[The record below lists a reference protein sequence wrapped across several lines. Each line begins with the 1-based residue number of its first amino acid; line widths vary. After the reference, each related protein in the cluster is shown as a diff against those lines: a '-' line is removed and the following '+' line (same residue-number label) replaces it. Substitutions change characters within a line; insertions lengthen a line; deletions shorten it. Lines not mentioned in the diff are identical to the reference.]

1 MSFIDPVALKRWKGR
16 QLIGVALLGLFLSV
30 VAMAS
35 SVALHKVVH
44 PNAAQADHSCAVTML
59 ASGQVESAPSLA
71 SVPAI
76 PLVPIVVS
84 LFEVSSPSVVSFNLP
99 LSRGPPALLS

>member
-1 MSFIDPVALKRWKGR
+1 V
-16 QLIGVALLGLFLSV
+16 LLGLFLSV
-30 VAMAS
+30 LAMATS
-35 SVALHKVVH
+35 ATLHKVVH

-59 ASGQVESAPSLA
+59 ASGQVESAPSGA
-71 SVPAI
+71 AVPEL
-76 PLVPIVVS
+76 PLVPMVVS